1 MEPLRRIHK
10 FEDLKILSDS
20 RRLTI
25 LQMLMSSP
33 ETLSSLGKALGE
45 YPAQVR
51 HHVKK
56 LEEAGLVELVATR
69 LVRGFVEKYY
79 RATAGAFFFHE
90 LLLPITPSGQKN
102 TLVVLGSHDLAL
114 ERLAEQAVQAKPDL
128 RVLALPIG
136 SLEGLVALRQG
147 SAQMAGC
154 HLLDAETGEY
164 NLPYVRHFFPDRP
177 VVLFTLAHR
186 EQGLLVAPGNPR
198 YIRSLQDLE
207 RPDVRLINRNPGSG
221 TRLWLDRQLRS
232 LGLIPQQILGYD
244 SEVRTHTAVAEMIL
258 QGKADVGIGLQA
270 AAANFGLDFIP
281 LFQERYDLVLPQ
293 EHVESSASQILFEQ
307 LNSKQFRQAANNL
320 GGYDTSHT
328 GERLL
333 P

>member
-1 MEPLRRIHK
+1 MDPIRRIQK
-10 FEDLKILSDS
+10 FEHLKILSDS
-20 RRLTI
+20 HRLAI
-25 LQMLMSSP
+25 LQMLMSHP

-51 HHVKK
+51 HHLKK
-56 LEEAGLVELVATR
+56 LEEAGLVELVDTH
-69 LVRGFVEKYY
+69 LVRGFVEKFY

-90 LLLPITPSGQKN
+90 LLLPVSLESPKN

-114 ERLAEQAVQAKPDL
+114 EHLAEQAGQAKPGL
-128 RVLALPIG
+128 HVMALPIG
-136 SLEGLVALRQG
+136 SLEGLVALREE

-164 NLPYVRHFFPDRP
+164 NLPYVRHFFPDKP
-177 VVLFTLAHR
+177 VQVYTLAHR
-186 EQGLLVAPGNPR
+186 EQGLLVAAGNPHQ
-198 YIRSLQDLE
+198 IRSLQDLE
-207 RPDVRLINRNPGSG
+207 RRDVRLINRNRGSG
-221 TRLWLDRQLRS
+221 TRIWLDRQIHS
-232 LGLIPQQILGYD
+232 LGLEPEQILGYD
-244 SEVRTHTAVAEMIL
+244 SEARTHTAVADAIS

-270 AAANFGLDFIP
+270 AALSSGLDFIP

-293 EHVESSASQILFEQ
+293 ESLENSVTQILFDH
-307 LNSKQFRQAANNL
+307 LNSKQFRQAAGSL

-328 GERLL
+328 GERLI